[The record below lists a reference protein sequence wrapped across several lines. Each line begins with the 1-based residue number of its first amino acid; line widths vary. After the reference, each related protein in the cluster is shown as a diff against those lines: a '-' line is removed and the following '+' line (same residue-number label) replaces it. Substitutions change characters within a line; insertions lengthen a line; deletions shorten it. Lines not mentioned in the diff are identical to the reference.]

1 MLLKQ
6 LRISLLQKRKY
17 SSENTKIPAN
27 TNIPRMWST
36 VSQMLAGCRFSTANG
51 VELGIIWFS
60 IKILIFNSES
70 FSKRA
75 ILFCEIPYVF
85 FWCNR
90 RNQSVSKLHF
100 FRERVPGHFK
110 IPHTTWAPLRKRDP
124 KLSELWN
131 FFSIKTFLSLSFAKR
146 HLSRVHWYTVHGWL
160 ISPTKEDFCEKK
172 KSNK

>member
-1 MLLKQ
+1 M
-6 LRISLLQKRKY
+6 
-17 SSENTKIPAN
+17 
-27 TNIPRMWST
+27 
-36 VSQMLAGCRFSTANG
+36 QMELCLS
-51 VELGIIWFS
+51 VELSIIWFS
-60 IKILIFNSES
+60 IKILIYNSES

-75 ILFCEIPYVF
+75 ILSCEIPYVF
-85 FWCNR
+85 FWCNW

-131 FFSIKTFLSLSFAKR
+131 FFSIKTFHASSFAKR
-146 HLSRVHWYTVHGWL
+146 YLSRVHWYKVHGWL

-172 KSNK
+172 DSERVPKKRQRRRHGTVNWFNRSTLSTKNQDTIEMKFIQ